1 MIDKNLAEKI
11 RFLAQKYETADFL
24 TKDPSQFMHRF
35 SDVQNQEAVAFIS
48 ANLAF
53 GRREQI
59 LSHVQAIL
67 DAAGNSPVSW
77 ILSGNYKD
85 FFHLESK
92 TELKK
97 SFYRMYTNQ
106 DMILFFDGLKR
117 VFESEKT
124 AGEFFRK
131 KWESENAK
139 GCFDKRRRGI
149 FDDSCNRRGYLH
161 FVIEDAFDKKCRL
174 IPHTKDS
181 AAKKINMMLRWLV
194 RSSSP
199 VDLGLW
205 SWYDKKNLLIPLD
218 VHVMNQAAELGL
230 IKSKSANLKTAAE
243 LTEKMKE
250 IFPGD
255 PVRAD
260 FALFGYDID
269 GAN

>member
-11 RFLAQKYETADFL
+11 RFLARKYETADFL

-59 LSHVQAIL
+59 LSHVEAIL
-67 DAAGNSPVSW
+67 DAAGSSPVSW
-77 ILSGNYKD
+77 ILSENYKD
-85 FFHLESK
+85 FFHFDSQS
-92 TELKK
+92 ELKK

-106 DMILFFDGLKR
+106 DMILFFDGLKKI
-117 VFESEKT
+117 FESEET

-131 KWESENAK
+131 KWEKSSEK
-139 GCFDKRRRGI
+139 
-149 FDDSCNRRGYLH
+149 YLH
-161 FVIEDAFDKKCRL
+161 FVIEDAFDKKCSL
-174 IPHTKDS
+174 VPHTKDS

-205 SWYDKKNLLIPLD
+205 TWYDKKNLLMPLD
-218 VHVMNQAAELGL
+218 VHVMNQANELGL
-230 IKSKSANLKTAAE
+230 IKSKSANLKTAVC

-250 IFPGD
+250 IFPDD

-260 FALFGYDID
+260 FALFGYDVEKSTFD
-269 GAN
+269 